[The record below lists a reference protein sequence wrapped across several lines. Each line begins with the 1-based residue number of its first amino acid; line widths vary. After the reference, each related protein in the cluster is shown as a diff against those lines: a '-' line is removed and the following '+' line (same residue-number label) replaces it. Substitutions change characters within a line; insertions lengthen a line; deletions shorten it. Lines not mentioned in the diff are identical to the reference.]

1 MQTKDDQ
8 AVQMYRDGVSLRTIS
23 TTLQVD
29 RRRIAKLVKAAG
41 CTTRFGRKP
50 LSGRAG
56 TTVHEG
62 GYILIHCPDHPYAN
76 MRGYVREHRL
86 AMEQHLGRYLEP
98 HEVVHHRN
106 EVVTDNRI
114 ENLELFESNSA
125 HASGTYIQFWPIDQ
139 IRKWYF
145 EDNLRTAHIA
155 GLIGRADKPLREKFV
170 ELGFPLENRMHT
182 GSPVEERHLREVAQL
197 GPKYRGRSKSCD
209 RLYSVLP
216 DHLKAIWRELELHP
230 FCKEAPLKPH
240 RVSRYLDSVPEPCAA
255 Q

>member
-8 AVQMYRDGVSLRTIS
+8 AVQMYRDGVSLRTIA

-29 RRRIAKLVKAAG
+29 RRRIAKLVKEAG

-50 LSGRAG
+50 LSGRPG
-56 TTVHEG
+56 TSLKSE

-86 AMEQHLGRYLEP
+86 VMENHLGRYLEP
-98 HEVVHHRN
+98 HEVVHHKN
-106 EVVTDNRI
+106 EVVKDNRI
-114 ENLELFESNSA
+114 ENLELFDSQSD
-125 HASGTYIQFWPIDQ
+125 HASHTFGRVWPTGMMIQ
-139 IRKWYF
+139 WYHV
-145 EDNLRTAHIA
+145 DNLRVCHIA
-155 GLIGRADKPLREKFV
+155 GLLGRAEKPVRQKFA
-170 ELGFPLENRMHT
+170 ELGVSIEDRRHT

-197 GPKYRGRSKSCD
+197 GPMYRGQSKSCD
-209 RLYSVLP
+209 RLYNVLSG
-216 DHLKAIWRELELHP
+216 HLKAIWRELELHP

-240 RVSRYLDSVPEPCAA
+240 RASRYLDSVPEPCAV